1 MKYMT
6 KKAAKEEIER
16 NKDNTGYFDGS
27 ISASDMKFM
36 LRTRMGFGEAEANII
51 IASLVNSGAKFSI

>member
-16 NKDNTGYFDGS
+16 SKDNTGYFDGS
-27 ISASDMKFM
+27 ISATQMKAM
-36 LRTRMGFGEAEANII
+36 LLYRMGFGEAETNVI
-51 IASLVNSGAKFSI
+51 IAALVNSGAKFSI